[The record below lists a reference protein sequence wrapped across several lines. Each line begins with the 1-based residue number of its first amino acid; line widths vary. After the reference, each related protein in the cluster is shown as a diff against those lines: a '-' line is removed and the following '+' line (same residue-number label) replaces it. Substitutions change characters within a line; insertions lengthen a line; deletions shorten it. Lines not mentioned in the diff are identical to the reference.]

1 MVMLWEHLKSFW
13 WFEHKGNRMWL
24 WTPILLKKT
33 YLFSVLYTGTPYKSK
48 IATEQLKKKKK
59 KKTIVQIMAQHISVV
74 KCLSNAKF
82 KGNTLKTKHKSGS
95 YVSKRT
101 CKYVSM
107 IVVLERYNETQ
118 EAHNLK

>member
-13 WFEHKGNRMWL
+13 WFEHKGNRTWL

-59 KKTIVQIMAQHISVV
+59 KNYCANYGTTYFSGEVPF
-74 KCLSNAKF
+74 KC
-82 KGNTLKTKHKSGS
+82 
-95 YVSKRT
+95 
-101 CKYVSM
+101 
-107 IVVLERYNETQ
+107 
-118 EAHNLK
+118 